1 MDATTCLAQFA
12 RLLAD
17 ETTLLAALET
27 QLQAE
32 HLLLS
37 NNDVDGLEA
46 ASSARQGTVG
56 KLLRVDDERR
66 SLCRLMGQSA
76 DQFGA
81 GRLLAWCDPDG
92 SLAAAQG
99 ACTVQAE
106 RCRQQNDRNGAL
118 VAARLNRITGM
129 LDMLADNIGSR
140 TYEAHGGARGAV
152 ASGRMLSISA

>member
-1 MDATTCLAQFA
+1 MDAKTCLAQFA

-17 ETTLLAALET
+17 ETGLLAVLET
-27 QLQAE
+27 QLQQE

-46 ASSARQGTVG
+46 ASSARQNTVA
-56 KLLRVDDERR
+56 KLLRIDDERR

-76 DQFGA
+76 DQFGI
-81 GRLLAWCDPDG
+81 GRLLAWCDPAG

-99 ACTVQAE
+99 QCTIQAE

-129 LDMLADNIGSR
+129 LDMLADNTGPR
-140 TYEAHGGARGAV
+140 TYEAHGAARGAV